1 MTTKTCVECK
11 HFYYFQDIPACGH
24 FGEIINPD
32 DKSCKRFI
40 QRTNEIKGTD
50 IKKIIKEIAEGG
62 NENV

>member
-11 HFYYFQDIPACGH
+11 HFYYFQNIPACGH

-50 IKKIIKEIAEGG
+50 
-62 NENV
+62 N